1 MMESG
6 RENSTS
12 SAMNADNI
20 SLKSGLSTLGFA
32 LEGPGIHGEL
42 PHHGEA
48 FGRRP
53 GGEVIGREVI
63 VQRLQAYAEPA
74 SVGHRRCTRPA

>member
-1 MMESG
+1 M
-6 RENSTS
+6 
-12 SAMNADNI
+12 
-20 SLKSGLSTLGFA
+20 SLKSGLSTLGFS

-53 GGEVIGREVI
+53 GVEVIGRAVI
-63 VQRLQAYAEPA
+63 VQRLQADAEPA
-74 SVGHRRCTRPA
+74 SVCHRRGTGPA